1 MNGKNDPH
9 DFACRAGYGYDRRNR
24 ARVDIGVEMQS
35 YAPRQHKDQQSLLT
49 DETQDQPHWKRRY
62 LTTQLSV
69 LCDVDILAH
78 YWTVSRTGV
87 WRYTKRCF
95 EPTTEQTTPHRR
107 TTPYCWRTDAKPR
120 DQRRVSLRCQQLCA
134 LAVLLR
140 SVVRAFRH
148 LRTTMKKSHA

>member
-35 YAPRQHKDQQSLLT
+35 YAPRQHKDQQSLST

-69 LCDVDILAH
+69 LCDVFRLAH
-78 YWTVSRTGV
+78 YWTVSRTEV

-95 EPTTEQTTPHRR
+95 EPTTEQTAPHRR
-107 TTPYCWRTDAKPR
+107 TRPYCWRTRGVCP
-120 DQRRVSLRCQQLCA
+120 SMPQQLCA
-134 LAVLLR
+134 LAVLPR